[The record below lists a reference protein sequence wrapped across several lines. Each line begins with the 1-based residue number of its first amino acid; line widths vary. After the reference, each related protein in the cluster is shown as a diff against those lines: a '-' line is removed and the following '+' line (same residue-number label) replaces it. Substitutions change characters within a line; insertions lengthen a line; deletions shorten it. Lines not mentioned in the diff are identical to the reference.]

1 MQVTADSIIKAA
13 PQQIS
18 CQLDD
23 EAALLNLQTG
33 VYYGLDAMGAYI
45 WQQLTEPTRVRELS
59 AQIAREYQLDNGV
72 VEADVV
78 AFLEEMMNAGLVEL
92 HEPGV

>member
-1 MQVTADSIIKAA
+1 MPVTAESIIKAA

-45 WQQLTEPTRVRELS
+45 WQRLVEPTRVRELTGE
-59 AQIAREYQLDNGV
+59 IAREYNVDNDA
-72 VEADVV
+72 VEADVIE
-78 AFLEEMMNAGLVEL
+78 FLQEMMNAGLVEL